1 LQHKW
6 TTIFGVVWTII
17 IFLTAYPLI
26 SQFGTDA
33 EFIAIGQKA
42 LRANTIMFFTF
53 GFQFTYSTLY
63 LALGKAVPGMVLN
76 VSRQG
81 IFFIP
86 VILILPSLL
95 GLDGVIYAQAIAD
108 AFTVILTLIMAIGI
122 NRKLDAEIC
131 QQTNVIKEGV

>member
-1 LQHKW
+1 
-6 TTIFGVVWTII
+6 
-17 IFLTAYPLI
+17 
-26 SQFGTDA
+26 
-33 EFIAIGQKA
+33 
-42 LRANTIMFFTF
+42 MFFTF

-63 LALGKAVPGMVLN
+63 LALEKAVPGMVSN

-95 GLDGVIYAQAIAD
+95 GLDGVIYAQAIVD

-122 NRKLDAEIC
+122 NLKLDAELC
-131 QQTNVIKEGV
+131 QQADAIKEGA